1 MVRFAQ
7 RSRGLST
14 AGFRWNSQGSIPV
27 HRCQVTRCGY
37 ASTCKG
43 RGGEHDSGLS
53 CFSRCL
59 ERAGM
64 LTSLLLHTKENL
76 HFLTLLAP
84 QETQSL
90 VFRLAWTKL
99 PDQQVECNAHAAN
112 LDQSG
117 IVCHAATFTGRRHLS
132 LRKRCKQPKHH
143 DHPSHIMQPPTC
155 TEPPHS
161 KQASFFEE
169 QCNTALHL
177 SLPANTRIHRPHGRL
192 DRENISSPA
201 PTAVMEF
208 LFSPAAATRSGVAFT
223 SFTSSSP
230 IPFLL
235 VL

>member
-64 LTSLLLHTKENL
+64 LGSLLLHTKENL
-76 HFLTLLAP
+76 HFLSLLAP

-90 VFRLAWTKL
+90 GFRLAWTKL
-99 PDQQVECNAHAAN
+99 PDHQVECNAHAAK

-117 IVCHAATFTGRRHLS
+117 IVCHAAALTGRRHVS
-132 LRKRCKQPKHH
+132 LRKGVSNP
-143 DHPSHIMQPPTC
+143 
-155 TEPPHS
+155 
-161 KQASFFEE
+161 
-169 QCNTALHL
+169 NTAILLHNSAACL
-177 SLPANTRIHRPHGRL
+177 HPACIQQECMPLKNNATHLFTVHCQQT
-192 DRENISSPA
+192 
-201 PTAVMEF
+201 PTV
-208 LFSPAAATRSGVAFT
+208 SAAATAWKAKV
-223 SFTSSSP
+223 
-230 IPFLL
+230 
-235 VL
+235 